1 MRLEVVAGDGIV
13 ARVGGCVL
21 FVSPDTDERH
31 TAELVAIVR
40 AGGDVALPGRQVARQ
55 LAAWLSQLPPDVTPA
70 FGLVAEADKGL
81 AVVLHGAI
89 QLRASGPGLDLDL
102 DGSDRPTWVDD
113 YVSGDATHI
122 TVHASGAAP
131 SPGFDQ
137 LDLAGGIVPGAGCVL
152 ALRDT
157 AAPLQE
163 IPLPEAAEDDHPEPV
178 VEPAPELIEE
188 PHDQADAEVEAEAAG
203 AEAAEAEL
211 PAFDVI
217 DLSTLAEG
225 SFAPLP
231 IAGPPVEPDPTTEE
245 LVEGKACIRGHFNDL
260 AAQFCS
266 LCGISMVQITEQI
279 VLGRR
284 PPLGILVFED
294 GMTFSLDSEYV
305 IGREPEGDTAVK
317 DGDARPI
324 EIRDSDIISRIHARI
339 VLDGWDVEL
348 VDEGSSNGTFVRE
361 RDEWRRLDARSPLK
375 LDSGA
380 EVRLGVE
387 EGARV
392 FTFDSHHRPR

>member
-1 MRLEVVAGDGIV
+1 M
-13 ARVGGCVL
+13 
-21 FVSPDTDERH
+21 
-31 TAELVAIVR
+31 
-40 AGGDVALPGRQVARQ
+40 
-55 LAAWLSQLPPDVTPA
+55 
-70 FGLVAEADKGL
+70 
-81 AVVLHGAI
+81 
-89 QLRASGPGLDLDL
+89 
-102 DGSDRPTWVDD
+102 DD

-122 TVHASGAAP
+122 TVYASGAAP

-178 VEPAPELIEE
+178 VEPELIEE

-305 IGREPEGDTAVK
+305 IGREPEGDTMPS
-317 DGDARPI
+317 G
-324 EIRDSDIISRIHARI
+324 IRWFVAP
-339 VLDGWDVEL
+339 
-348 VDEGSSNGTFVRE
+348 GTRNTK
-361 RDEWRRLDARSPLK
+361 PT
-375 LDSGA
+375 GA
-380 EVRLGVE
+380 EISV
-387 EGARV
+387 AR
-392 FTFDSHHRPR
+392 FSSLSG